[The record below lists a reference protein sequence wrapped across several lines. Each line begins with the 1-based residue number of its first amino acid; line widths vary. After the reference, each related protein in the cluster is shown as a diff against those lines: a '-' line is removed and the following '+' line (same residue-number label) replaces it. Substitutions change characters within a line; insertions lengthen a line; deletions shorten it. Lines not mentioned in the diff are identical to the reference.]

1 MPRAA
6 ALCLSEGVQS
16 AEPDGVPVQIV
27 HVEHAQR
34 CQLATVLQPGTV
46 KTTKAGS
53 CALEE
58 GQVDQTGL
66 VYLYFG
72 LSSFAL

>member
-16 AEPDGVPVQIV
+16 AEPDGVQIV

-53 CALEE
+53 CALEK
-58 GQVDQTGL
+58 GQVDQTGF
-66 VYLYFG
+66 VYLYFS
-72 LSSFAL
+72 LSYFAL

>member
-1 MPRAA
+1 MPRAG

-16 AEPDGVPVQIV
+16 AEPDGVPVH

-34 CQLATVLQPGTV
+34 CRLATVLRPGAV

-58 GQVDQTGL
+58 GQVDQTGF
-66 VYLYFG
+66 VYLYFS
-72 LSSFAL
+72 LSYFAL